1 MKVLKSLGLILG
13 SVALSVTLAGCSDD
27 NGDKGNELNKKDMK
41 EHDLVWFEMVNNK
54 SQDYVY
60 YNLGYD
66 DDGKIKDKVVKSTKI
81 KEKIL
86 KDPDAKAT
94 IEKKDGT
101 YIIKRQP
108 YNILKQEDIEGE
120 VKEKEV
126 VK

>member
-1 MKVLKSLGLILG
+1 MKVLKSLGLVLG
-13 SVALSVTLAGCSDD
+13 SVALSVTLSGCSDD
-27 NGDKGNELNKKDMK
+27 NGDKGNDLNKKDMK

-66 DDGKIKDKVVKSTKI
+66 DDGKIKDKVVKNTKI

-86 KDPDAKAT
+86 KDPNAKAT
-94 IEKKDGT
+94 IEKKNGT